1 MIRMMR
7 RNVLITTLCIGV
19 SVFLVGRAWAQD
31 IKPETPPKDDLQSR
45 VEDLA
50 DFFVPF
56 IQEGNP
62 GKVVFFDLVG
72 PKGLRAP
79 FGNWLADQIS
89 TSVARRYPTLQV
101 IDRSTIS
108 SILEKRN
115 READH
120 GSRAGDAKRDMA
132 YAKQA
137 GAEKCILG
145 NFSRVPRGV
154 RIDFHFVDPKPVSG
168 WFSAILPL
176 TDQVA
181 GLLPPG
187 LEIEK
192 PKRESDGASSAR
204 VGEPQCLWC
213 PAEVPF
219 QRNTRGNC
227 HGTIVL
233 NVLVSAEGHA
243 TDIQN
248 VEGPEGC
255 ADLTR
260 TVMERVRKWW
270 FQPAQNLDGKPEPKT
285 TTVRL
290 MF

>member
-1 MIRMMR
+1 MTRMSAVISCQFLVLSQGTKNGVVDPLEICGNAALFQFPPQRETAECYNRATMIRMMR

-145 NFSRVPRGV
+145 NFSSGSQQY
-154 RIDFHFVDPKPVSG
+154 FH
-168 WFSAILPL
+168 
-176 TDQVA
+176 
-181 GLLPPG
+181 
-187 LEIEK
+187 
-192 PKRESDGASSAR
+192 
-204 VGEPQCLWC
+204 
-213 PAEVPF
+213 
-219 QRNTRGNC
+219 
-227 HGTIVL
+227 
-233 NVLVSAEGHA
+233 
-243 TDIQN
+243 
-248 VEGPEGC
+248 
-255 ADLTR
+255 
-260 TVMERVRKWW
+260 
-270 FQPAQNLDGKPEPKT
+270 
-285 TTVRL
+285 
-290 MF
+290 